1 MPEVK
6 VVNHSSAK
14 FTCVPVTD
22 YHKMVENERKRAMK
36 DSEDRIG
43 RNRPK
48 TQGTRSKNM
57 KLGITCSD
65 TQWIGYRGKFSS

>member
-1 MPEVK
+1 MPTTVPEVK

-48 TQGTRSKNM
+48 T
-57 KLGITCSD
+57 
-65 TQWIGYRGKFSS
+65 